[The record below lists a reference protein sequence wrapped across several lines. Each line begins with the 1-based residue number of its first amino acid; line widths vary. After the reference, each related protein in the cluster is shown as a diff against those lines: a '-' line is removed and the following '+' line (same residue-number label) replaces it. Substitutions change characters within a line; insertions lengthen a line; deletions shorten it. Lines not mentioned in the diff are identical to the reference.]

1 MGFTM
6 KTLGLL
12 FAVVAAG
19 LSLAGCSQPRP
30 KAILGCNYKML
41 PISVGPAWQTRQL
54 RTAAGDALARVPGS
68 AEEELGAAL
77 RARRA
82 LRLRTTGSLG
92 AAASTVEPDRFL
104 ALSGGGQHGA
114 FGAGFFYGMGTLPT
128 WDIVTGVSTG
138 SLQST
143 LLFLANQKVPGDRD
157 YAAWVDGPLSGK
169 EGDTGFVVQ
178 PGTSNVGDLVL
189 AYSILKEADLLR
201 VRGGGAGL
209 GAVLKG
215 SSATFAPLRARLLKI
230 MSLGTLQEVAE
241 EGQKGR
247 KLLVGVSNLD
257 DGGAYAVDLTALV
270 APMLGNPSPADQAR
284 IQGCYVD
291 ALLASSSVPPGVPP
305 VTLERLVDG
314 PPVQPIEEKRIQ
326 MYMDGGAR
334 FGMFLQPEE
343 RAFEAAGPGGRAEVT
358 LMVNT
363 SMDPGT
369 WTGTDQPMQ
378 RFSAISGALRAV
390 DLLETQ
396 VYSFSAAQVEELGVR
411 YGWLRM
417 ASLTRAPGGEKPENH
432 VFYGKTCSQWQA
444 IDAKAK
450 PLQFYPWYMACTA
463 DYGRSRGATQQ
474 WNHRVPAQP

>member
-1 MGFTM
+1 M
-6 KTLGLL
+6 KLL
-12 FAVVAAG
+12 HALMAIAAAG

-30 KAILGCNYKML
+30 KPIQGCNYRML
-41 PISVGPAWQTRQL
+41 PISVGPAWQAREMSPVAGAML
-54 RTAAGDALARVPGS
+54 ARVPDRAGDAL
-68 AEEELGAAL
+68 GATL

-82 LRLRTTGSLG
+82 MKQRVMSLPG
-92 AAASTVEPDRFL
+92 APASIAEPDRFL

-114 FGAGFFYGMGTLPT
+114 FGAGFFYGMAGKGGLPS

-157 YAAWVDGPLSGK
+157 YAAWVDGPMSGK
-169 EGDTGFVVQ
+169 EGETGFVVT

-209 GAVLKG
+209 GALLKG
-215 SSATFAPLRARLLKI
+215 SSASFAPLRARLLKI
-230 MSLGTLQEVAE
+230 MSLETLRAVAE
-241 EGQKGR
+241 EGQKNR
-247 KLLVGVSNLD
+247 LLLVGVSNLD
-257 DGGAYAVDLTALV
+257 DGKAYAIDLTALV
-270 APMLGNPSPADQAR
+270 APMASRSLSVADEER
-284 IQGCYVD
+284 IHGCYVD

-305 VTLERLVDG
+305 VTLQNPE
-314 PPVQPIEEKRIQ
+314 QTQ

-334 FGMFLQPEE
+334 FGMFLQPAL
-343 RAFEAAGPGGRAEVT
+343 RAFDAAGPGGKAEIT

-363 SMDPGT
+363 SMDPGS
-369 WTGTDQPMQ
+369 WSGSKAPMQ
-378 RFSAISGALRAV
+378 RYSAVSGALRAV

-396 VYSFSAAQVEELGVR
+396 VYSFSAAQVEALGID

-417 ASLTRAPGGEKPENH
+417 ASLTRAPGGELPDDH
-432 VFYGKTCSQWQA
+432 VFNGKSCAQWQA
-444 IDAKAK
+444 IDARAK
-450 PLQFYPWYMACTA
+450 PMQFYPWYMACTA